1 MTQRNSFPM
10 PFMVPLEEAAAR
22 IVDGFARGNFEIAFP
37 RRLAWLMK
45 GMRLLPY
52 PAYFWAMRKL
62 AGEHRGGRRD
72 GAV

>member
-1 MTQRNSFPM
+1 
-10 PFMVPLEEAAAR
+10 
-22 IVDGFARGNFEIAFP
+22 
-37 RRLAWLMK
+37 MK

-52 PAYFWAMRKL
+52 PVYFWVMRKL

>member
-1 MTQRNSFPM
+1 TESTHWRTG
-10 PFMVPLEEAAAR
+10 R
-22 IVDGFARGNFEIAFP
+22 RGNISRGGFEIVFP

-52 PAYFWAMRKL
+52 PAYFWMVRRL

>member
-1 MTQRNSFPM
+1 M
-10 PFMVPLEEAAAR
+10 
-22 IVDGFARGNFEIAFP
+22 VDGFSRGGFEIVFP

-52 PAYFWAMRKL
+52 PAYFWMVRRL